1 MKTRQRAPPGSKA
14 SHGDRCCSLDGDAD
28 RLVYYYTDSNGFH
41 LLDGDRIAILGAVF
55 LKEMI
60 EKAFL
65 ADKLKVALV
74 QTAYANGA
82 STEYVRKVLDVP
94 IEVTATGVKHLHH
107 AAARHDIGVYF
118 EANGHGTIL
127 FSEKATQIIRETQPR
142 NPGQKHALDSLSA
155 TIDLVNQT
163 VGDAISDMLF
173 TEVVLAHKSWS
184 PENWLGIYKDLPNR
198 LVRVTVK
205 DRSIFR
211 AEDAERKLGSPKGIQ
226 EEINKAVASYVKG
239 RAFARPSGTEDVVRV
254 YAEAHF
260 PHEAEALAA
269 QVEDIVKKYG

>member
-1 MKTRQRAPPGSKA
+1 
-14 SHGDRCCSLDGDAD
+14 LDGDAD
-28 RLVYYYTDSNGFH
+28 RLVYYFTDSNGFH

-55 LKEMI
+55 LKEML

-65 ADKLKVALV
+65 ADKLKVALI

-127 FSEKATQIIRETQPR
+127 FSEKAIQIIRETEPR
-142 NPGQKHALDSLSA
+142 NPGQKHAVDSLSA

-173 TEVVLAHKSWS
+173 VEVVLAHKAWS
-184 PENWLGIYKDLPNR
+184 PEHWLGIYKDLPNR
-198 LVRVTVK
+198 LVRVTVN
-205 DRSIFR
+205 DRSLFR
-211 AEDAERKLGSPKGIQ
+211 TEDAERKLGSPKGIQ
-226 EEINKAVASYVKG
+226 DEIDKAVASYVKG

-260 PHEAEALAA
+260 PREAEALAA
-269 QVEDIVKKYG
+269 NVEDIVKKYG